1 MLNSVLPR
9 PNGKLYS
16 RFVIGSL
23 TALCSY
29 GFVWQY
35 KKYQISSERWSKI
48 YESLNNFSPRE
59 IKGNDAKLYPWFFQR
74 NLDEWEYK
82 LVKMKGY
89 FKDER
94 FFVRRTRDGRL
105 GYLVF
110 APFVTAVE
118 NQDFAKREINI
129 NPNVEITILVDLGW
143 VPLENKKDI
152 EMGNEP
158 IPPLVKIAFLYKNTS
173 FSYIFNI
180 L

>member
-1 MLNSVLPR
+1 MLHKTLSSAAVAPANSR
-9 PNGKLYS
+9 LYS

-23 TALCSY
+23 TALCGY

-35 KKYQISSERWSKI
+35 TKYQASSKRWARI
-48 YESLNNFSPRE
+48 HESLSKFEPTPLEGQS
-59 IKGNDAKLYPWFFQR
+59 AKLYPWFFNR
-74 NLDEWEYK
+74 NLHDWEYK
-82 LVKMKGY
+82 LVKVKGY

-94 FFVRRTRDGRL
+94 FFIRRTRDGRL

-118 NQDFAKREINI
+118 ETDTVKREG
-129 NPNVEITILVDLGW
+129 NPNPAVEVTVMVDLGW

-158 IPPLVKIAFLYKNTS
+158 IPPLVLWFQ
-173 FSYIFNI
+173 
-180 L
+180 

>member
-1 MLNSVLPR
+1 MLHKTLSSAVSAPVNPR
-9 PNGKLYS
+9 LYG

-23 TALCSY
+23 TALCGY
-29 GFVWQY
+29 WFVWQY
-35 KKYQISSERWSKI
+35 TKYQASSKRWAKI
-48 YESLNNFSPRE
+48 YESLNKFEPISLEGKN
-59 IKGNDAKLYPWFFQR
+59 AKLYPWFFNR

-82 LVKMKGY
+82 LVKMKGF

-94 FFVRRTRDGRL
+94 FFIRRTRDGRL

-118 NQDFAKREINI
+118 ETDFIKREG
-129 NPNVEITILVDLGW
+129 NPIPNLEITILVDLGW

-152 EMGNEP
+152 EIGNEP
-158 IPPLVKIAFLYKNTS
+158 IPPLVQNLKLISLVN
-173 FSYIFNI
+173 

>member
-1 MLNSVLPR
+1 MLHKTLSPSQGNS
-9 PNGKLYS
+9 KLYS

-35 KKYQISSERWSKI
+35 KKYQTSSERWARI
-48 YESLNNFSPRE
+48 YASLNKFEPITIEGEHAR
-59 IKGNDAKLYPWFFQR
+59 AYPWFMYR
-74 NLDEWEYK
+74 DLKSWEYQ

-110 APFVTAVE
+110 APFVTAVQE
-118 NQDFAKREINI
+118 TDFVKREG
-129 NPNVEITILVDLGW
+129 NPNPKIEFSILVNLGW
-143 VPLENKKDI
+143 VPVENKKDI
-152 EMGNEP
+152 ELGNQPLPP
-158 IPPLVKIAFLYKNTS
+158 IVYF
-173 FSYIFNI
+173 
-180 L
+180 